1 VYSGIRAQKRLFHSV
16 IVGCSTCDFSFLN
29 NPAKTPMDVEDWLE
43 QVLLGFLRRTDYLT
57 TASDVYMDMACP
69 IYSVEFFQ
77 TSVAPLLILFLP

>member
-1 VYSGIRAQKRLFHSV
+1 
-16 IVGCSTCDFSFLN
+16 
-29 NPAKTPMDVEDWLE
+29 MDVEDWLE